1 MSLELT
7 PQDPTSAHPTS
18 RWGSQIS
25 SLLSF
30 HHHDYTSINLSS
42 STYAV
47 LIGLPSS
54 SSSRHVSHPKV
65 SLALIHDNF
74 ITYFY
79 HLVLPTLPQLERIN
93 VYYNEAGNAKY
104 VPRAVLVDLEPG
116 TMDSVRWE
124 GGLIRPMTSV

>member
-1 MSLELT
+1 MIT
-7 PQDPTSAHPTS
+7 
-18 RWGSQIS
+18 
-25 SLLSF
+25 
-30 HHHDYTSINLSS
+30 
-42 STYAV
+42 
-47 LIGLPSS
+47 
-54 SSSRHVSHPKV
+54 
-65 SLALIHDNF
+65 F

-124 GGLIRPMTSV
+124 RTDSTHNVECNYPAIWFIWGGLNPA